1 MAENMFAWLSI
12 VVKQIENVIKPR
24 EILKCSWTDTFGSVL
39 LKYGSDFQSERIS
52 HVPIIIF
59 FFLSCI
65 VILIYSASEIFF
77 SSYHAHLEGKK

>member
-12 VVKQIENVIKPR
+12 VVKQIENMIKPR

-52 HVPIIIF
+52 HVPIIIIF
-59 FFLSCI
+59 FF
-65 VILIYSASEIFF
+65 ILYCDINLFSIRNFF
-77 SSYHAHLEGKK
+77 FQATMHT